1 MKLLGS
7 PGPVQSD
14 HVAVVRPGRPSP
26 RPILSTVDHHR
37 SRPLTWGIHV
47 DVRDL
52 VFGGVGELESAPDLG
67 EYGLFQDRIGSQE
80 GAPSR

>member
-1 MKLLGS
+1 MIMGLRISVNDLGRRDAWLAGVSAGWFTATVMRYRS
-7 PGPVQSD
+7 PW
-14 HVAVVRPGRPSP
+14 A
-26 RPILSTVDHHR
+26 LA
-37 SRPLTWGIHV
+37 WGIHA

-52 VFGGVGELESAPDLG
+52 VLGGVVELESAPDLG